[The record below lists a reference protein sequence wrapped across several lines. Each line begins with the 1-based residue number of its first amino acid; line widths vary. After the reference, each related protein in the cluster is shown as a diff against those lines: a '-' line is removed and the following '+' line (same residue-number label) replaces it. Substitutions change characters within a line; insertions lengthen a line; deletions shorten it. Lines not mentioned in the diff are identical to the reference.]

1 MSYFMQVDAYEV
13 PVSKETVAG
22 PTVSKEI
29 VAGTAVEQATADCSV
44 PKSMTPLLFGSDV
57 VENNKNWFQSR
68 SG

>member
-1 MSYFMQVDAYEV
+1 MLYFMQVDAYEI

-22 PTVSKEI
+22 PAVSKET
-29 VAGTAVEQATADCSV
+29 VAGPAVKQATADCPV